1 MTTRHPR
8 PALTAMVTA
17 AALALLTA
25 LAAPGTAQAA
35 DSSLSLTAS
44 FTASGGDARYG
55 TGTTPDTSV
64 NLVVYDLLP
73 LFDPTLGVLERV
85 SFTLTGWRRLDA
97 TCTSPPTAEG
107 AGACSARIDGAFFL
121 DGLNLNTWPQEAPM
135 ASINPVIHDFTVV
148 WPPIGS
154 SLPINLLA
162 TASASGEI
170 GDPALLASFFTASG
184 LPNQGIR
191 LRFSPQDGGYFGMG
205 GSAGFSAMLWDA
217 DATVNLTYHY
227 TASVVPE
234 PAGWATLA
242 AGLGVLG
249 WLRRRRGGPRR

>member
-1 MTTRHPR
+1 MNSPYPR
-8 PALTAMVTA
+8 PALSATVTT

-35 DSSLSLTAS
+35 DSSLSLSAS

-55 TGTTPDTSV
+55 TGTTPDTSFSPI
-64 NLVVYDLLP
+64 VYDLLP
-73 LFDPTLGVLERV
+73 LFDPALGVLERV
-85 SFTLTGWRRLDA
+85 SFTLNGWRSLEA
-97 TCTSPPTAEG
+97 TCTSPALAEVP
-107 AGACSARIDGAFFL
+107 GACSARIDGAFFL

-135 ASINPVIHDFTVV
+135 ASINPVISELTVV
-148 WPPIGS
+148 WPAIGT

-170 GDPALLASFFTASG
+170 SDPALLASFFTASG

-191 LRFSPQDGGYFGMG
+191 LRFSPQDSGYFGMG
-205 GSAGFSAMLWDA
+205 GGAGFTAMLWDA

-249 WLRRRRGGPRR
+249 WLRRRRGAPRR